1 MTCGDRLI
9 CSSLQCAHTKT
20 LSPPQHIAIKMP
32 LERGS
37 VGRALLGRTGHR
49 LWGTWTVCASPA
61 RFDNV
66 RVKYLAPA
74 RCWGLCFH
82 CALTLPER
90 AVSYPMV
97 LSCHCRAAASLPPAS
112 SGVVVARPPN
122 GQLVENSAS
131 TIKAVGAFFYLDA
144 TSVDANPPRLAMQWH
159 NPVLHNA
166 QESAMEFKPT

>member
-1 MTCGDRLI
+1 MVLMTCGDRLI

-20 LSPPQHIAIKMP
+20 LSPPQHIATKMP

-97 LSCHCRAAASLPPAS
+97 
-112 SGVVVARPPN
+112 
-122 GQLVENSAS
+122 
-131 TIKAVGAFFYLDA
+131 
-144 TSVDANPPRLAMQWH
+144 
-159 NPVLHNA
+159 
-166 QESAMEFKPT
+166 